1 MYTTI
6 GSYIIEERQ
15 GLFRGEYRN
24 YYKNGQL
31 VASSDIFGLRLESR
45 PALTCTISRAQA
57 YRYWKKH
64 MPDLVDSVLPDIM
77 QAALTGPCKVKGYY
91 KNRAGEVVA
100 YEG

>member
-1 MYTTI
+1 MYTII
-6 GSYIIEERQ
+6 GSYTIEERH

-31 VASSDIFGLRLESR
+31 VASSDMFGLHLERR

-57 YRYWKKH
+57 YRYWQEH